1 MTDDQHGDAYGDEY
15 GEQYGDQYDAR
26 HDDRQA
32 GGTPPSGGRWDPLPQ
47 GDYDDGATAFVKLP
61 EGGVDALL
69 ASSDSPLAAPG
80 HGYVPPQITVTS
92 AGPAGTDPAATG
104 SWAMPTAP
112 SAPVDGTQW
121 QSPEAGQE
129 PAAQQGYDAYAA
141 HEDPYG
147 GTAPYGT
154 HAGQGVPG
162 QDDRFAYQPGAT
174 GQWDFPQ
181 PSQTSSVAHPGTD
194 AEAVPPAPGQDVTGQ
209 WSIPVAGGDLP
220 DESGEFTTSSLAE
233 QWGTGA
239 PATLPGGA
247 PAPWAAQPAGRP
259 WGDGPGESGPDTDA
273 PSARPDGRPWG
284 DDATRPVP
292 GGEERPAG
300 GPHGRGPA
308 EVPHAPGPAGQPHGP
323 GPDGGPYGSDAADG
337 MHESDA
343 ARGLHGSG
351 SAGGRQ
357 APGPAG
363 EPHGHGPDGGRYG
376 VDAANGLHAPGS
388 ADGMHGPDAAGGLHG
403 SGSAGGRQ
411 APGPAGEPHGHGPD
425 GGRYGV
431 DAANGLHAPGSAGG
445 VQGPDAPGGP
455 HTPGSAEGVDG
466 SGPDGDPHGTGLAGA
481 PHAASARGTHP
492 PASADGGVPGPGPA
506 GGPHASGHAD
516 GGQQPGSVEGGHGP
530 GPDGGPYASD
540 PADGTTLAAS
550 GPARAAETVGD
561 EPVGAEEVPE
571 GPAEHSAH
579 SADEARGGSG
589 PEAAEGPVAGP
600 APTPGPDHVPGPARA
615 PGEVRPRP
623 GGPSGPVDAEPDAPD
638 ADTDT
643 DADTDETRTDPA
655 DPEAVPV
662 PVTAAEEPPAPAGP
676 QEEHPLASYVL
687 RVNGADRPVTDAWI
701 GESLLY
707 VLRERLGLAG
717 AKDGCSQGECG
728 ACNVQVDGRL
738 VASCLVP
745 AVTSAGSEVRT
756 VEGLATDGRPSDVQ
770 RALARRGAVQCG
782 FCVPGMAMTV
792 HNLLE
797 GNPAPTEL
805 EARQALC
812 GNLCRCS
819 GYRGVLEAVQEVVA
833 EREAH
838 ADDAQTGPETD
849 EPRIPHQAGPGAG
862 GVNPSAF
869 EPQPPPGA
877 RDATGPHDPPPYGDQ
892 GDHGNHGQD
901 GGHA

>member
-1 MTDDQHGDAYGDEY
+1 MTDDQHGDAYGDQHGDAY
-15 GEQYGDQYDAR
+15 GDEYGDQYDAR
-26 HDDRQA
+26 HDARQT

-181 PSQTSSVAHPGTD
+181 PSQTSSVAHPGAD
-194 AEAVPPAPGQDVTGQ
+194 AEAVPPASGQDVTGQ

-247 PAPWAAQPAGRP
+247 PAPWATQPAGRP

-300 GPHGRGPA
+300 GPHGPGSA
-308 EVPHAPGPAGQPHGP
+308 EVPHAPGPAAQPHGP

-337 MHESDA
+337 
-343 ARGLHGSG
+343 
-351 SAGGRQ
+351 
-357 APGPAG
+357 
-363 EPHGHGPDGGRYG
+363 
-376 VDAANGLHAPGS
+376 LHAPGS
-388 ADGMHGPDAAGGLHG
+388 AE
-403 SGSAGGRQ
+403 GRH
-411 APGPAGEPHGHGPD
+411 APGPAAQPHGPGPD
-425 GGRYGV
+425 GGPYGS
-431 DAANGLHAPGSAGG
+431 DAADGLHA
-445 VQGPDAPGGP
+445 
-455 HTPGSAEGVDG
+455 PGSAEGVDG
-466 SGPDGDPHGTGLAGA
+466 SGSAGDPHGTGLAGA
-481 PHAASARGTHP
+481 PHTSSARGTHP
-492 PASADGGVPGPGPA
+492 PASADAGVPGPGPA
-506 GGPHASGHAD
+506 GGPQVSGHAD
-516 GGQQPGSVEGGHGP
+516 GGQQPGSVEGVPGP
-530 GPDGGPYASD
+530 GPDAGPYASD
-540 PADGTTLAAS
+540 PADGTTVAAS
-550 GPARAAETVGD
+550 GPARAAETVDD
-561 EPVGAEEVPE
+561 EPVGVEEAPE

-579 SADEARGGSG
+579 SGDEALGGSG
-589 PEAAEGPVAGP
+589 PEAAEAPLAGP
-600 APTPGPDHVPGPARA
+600 APAPGPDHAPEPARA
-615 PGEVRPRP
+615 PGEAQPRP
-623 GGPSGPVDAEPDAPD
+623 DDPAGDGTGPADADPDAPD
-638 ADTDT
+638 TDT
-643 DADTDETRTDPA
+643 GTGTGTGTDETRTDPA
-655 DPEAVPV
+655 DPEAVPAPV

-745 AVTSAGSEVRT
+745 AVTSANSEVRT

-838 ADDAQTGPETD
+838 ADDAQAGPETD

-869 EPQPPPGA
+869 EPQPPPDA
-877 RDATGPHDPPPYGDQ
+877 RDATGPHDPPPYGDH
-892 GDHGNHGQD
+892 GDHDNHGQD

>member
-1 MTDDQHGDAYGDEY
+1 MTDDRHGDEYRDEYGDEY
-15 GEQYGDQYDAR
+15 GDQY
-26 HDDRQA
+26 A

-80 HGYVPPQITVTS
+80 HGYVPPQITVAPATT
-92 AGPAGTDPAATG
+92 AGTDPAATG
-104 SWAMPTAP
+104 SWAMPSTP

-121 QSPEAGQE
+121 QAPDPG
-129 PAAQQGYDAYAA
+129 QGYGDYAA
-141 HEDPYG
+141 HHDPYG
-147 GTAPYGT
+147 GAAPYGT
-154 HAGQGVPG
+154 HTGQGAPG

-174 GQWDFPQ
+174 GQWDF
-181 PSQTSSVAHPGTD
+181 SQTAQAS
-194 AEAVPPAPGQDVTGQ
+194 EADTEAAAAAPGQDVTGQ

-247 PAPWAAQPAGRP
+247 PAPWATQPSGQP
-259 WGDGPGESGPDTDA
+259 WGDGT
-273 PSARPDGRPWG
+273 GRP
-284 DDATRPVP
+284 APT
-292 GGEERPAG
+292 GEEHPSG
-300 GPHGRGPA
+300 H
-308 EVPHAPGPAGQPHGP
+308 PHAPASDGGANGP
-323 GPDGGPYGSDAADG
+323 GPDGGRYASGSAAGAHVSGPAGGLRDSASDEDVRTSGSGVHGAGSDEGRYASDSAQGLGGSAPDGGVRATGPADG
-337 MHESDA
+337 V
-343 ARGLHGSG
+343 HGSG
-351 SAGGRQ
+351 S
-357 APGPAG
+357 
-363 EPHGHGPDGGRYG
+363 
-376 VDAANGLHAPGS
+376 
-388 ADGMHGPDAAGGLHG
+388 
-403 SGSAGGRQ
+403 
-411 APGPAGEPHGHGPD
+411 
-425 GGRYGV
+425 
-431 DAANGLHAPGSAGG
+431 
-445 VQGPDAPGGP
+445 
-455 HTPGSAEGVDG
+455 
-466 SGPDGDPHGTGLAGA
+466 
-481 PHAASARGTHP
+481 
-492 PASADGGVPGPGPA
+492 
-506 GGPHASGHAD
+506 
-516 GGQQPGSVEGGHGP
+516 
-530 GPDGGPYASD
+530 DGGPYAPGPVEDPRGSASADGAPRPGHDGGRYASESADDPHAPGHADGLHGAGAADGVQTSGPANGMHAPGPDEGVRRSGSGAVPYPSD
-540 PADGTTLAAS
+540 PADGTAEAATGPVGGTETVTGEPGGAEEAPEGRAEGSAGPGEETGSEPHPKAADGPLTGPASTAGSGPTAEGAREHGQEPGGAPHPEPTAGPPTGPTGPTGPRSVAADVS
-550 GPARAAETVGD
+550 GPADAEADAADGRTGPD
-561 EPVGAEEVPE
+561 ENRPDAT
-571 GPAEHSAH
+571 
-579 SADEARGGSG
+579 D
-589 PEAAEGPVAGP
+589 PEAAP
-600 APTPGPDHVPGPARA
+600 AP
-615 PGEVRPRP
+615 
-623 GGPSGPVDAEPDAPD
+623 S
-638 ADTDT
+638 
-643 DADTDETRTDPA
+643 
-655 DPEAVPV
+655 
-662 PVTAAEEPPAPAGP
+662 AAEEPPAPVGP
-676 QEEHPLASYVL
+676 QDEHPLASYVL

-756 VEGLATDGRPSDVQ
+756 VEGLATDGQPSDVQ

-838 ADDAQTGPETD
+838 ADAEAHAAADPD

-869 EPQPPPGA
+869 EPQPPP
-877 RDATGPHDPPPYGDQ
+877 DAQDPTGQHHSHPPYGE
-892 GDHGNHGQD
+892 HGNHGQD

>member
-1 MTDDQHGDAYGDEY
+1 MTDDRHGDEYRDEYGDEY
-15 GEQYGDQYDAR
+15 GDQ
-26 HDDRQA
+26 HA

-80 HGYVPPQITVTS
+80 HGYVPPQITVAPATT
-92 AGPAGTDPAATG
+92 AGTDPAATG
-104 SWAMPTAP
+104 SWAMPSTP

-121 QSPEAGQE
+121 QAPDAGQ
-129 PAAQQGYDAYAA
+129 GYGDYAA
-141 HEDPYG
+141 HHDPYG
-147 GTAPYGT
+147 GAAPYGT
-154 HAGQGVPG
+154 HTGQGSAPG
-162 QDDRFAYQPGAT
+162 QDDRFAYQPGPT
-174 GQWDFPQ
+174 GQWDF
-181 PSQTSSVAHPGTD
+181 SQAAQAAETD
-194 AEAVPPAPGQDVTGQ
+194 PEAAATAPAPGQDVTGQ

-247 PAPWAAQPAGRP
+247 PAPWATQAAGQPWGERREEHGPDTDERSAEDRRPPSAQPAGHP
-259 WGDGPGESGPDTDA
+259 WGDGTGQSAPTGEEHPSGP
-273 PSARPDGRPWG
+273 
-284 DDATRPVP
+284 
-292 GGEERPAG
+292 
-300 GPHGRGPA
+300 
-308 EVPHAPGPAGQPHGP
+308 PHAPVPDGGANGP
-323 GPDGGPYGSDAADG
+323 GPDGGRYASGSADAPHVSAPAGELSGPAPDDGVRASGSAAGVQGSGSDGGRYASGSAQ
-337 MHESDA
+337 
-343 ARGLHGSG
+343 GLHGSAPDEGVRASG
-351 SAGGRQ
+351 SA
-357 APGPAG
+357 AG
-363 EPHGHGPDGGRYG
+363 VQGSGSDGGRY
-376 VDAANGLHAPGS
+376 ASGS
-388 ADGMHGPDAAGGLHG
+388 AQGLHG
-403 SGSAGGRQ
+403 SAPDEGVRASGSA
-411 APGPAGEPHGHGPD
+411 AGVH
-425 GGRYGV
+425 
-431 DAANGLHAPGSAGG
+431 GSA
-445 VQGPDAPGGP
+445 
-455 HTPGSAEGVDG
+455 S
-466 SGPDGDPHGTGLAGA
+466 
-481 PHAASARGTHP
+481 
-492 PASADGGVPGPGPA
+492 
-506 GGPHASGHAD
+506 
-516 GGQQPGSVEGGHGP
+516 
-530 GPDGGPYASD
+530 DGGPYAPGPVEGPRGSASADDVPRSGHDGGRYVAESADDPHAPGHADGLHGAGAADGGQTSGPANAMHAPGHDDGVRRSDSGAVPYPSD
-540 PADGTTLAAS
+540 PADRTAETATGPVGGTETVTGEPGEPGGAEEAPEGRAEGPAHPGEETRGELRPEAPDGPLPGPASTAPDGSTSEGAREHGQEPGGAPHPEPTTGRPTGTTDPQSVAADVS
-550 GPARAAETVGD
+550 GPADAEADAADGRT
-561 EPVGAEEVPE
+561 
-571 GPAEHSAH
+571 GPDGTRSDAT
-579 SADEARGGSG
+579 DPG
-589 PEAAEGPVAGP
+589 PEAAP
-600 APTPGPDHVPGPARA
+600 AP
-615 PGEVRPRP
+615 
-623 GGPSGPVDAEPDAPD
+623 
-638 ADTDT
+638 
-643 DADTDETRTDPA
+643 
-655 DPEAVPV
+655 
-662 PVTAAEEPPAPAGP
+662 TAAEEPPAPVGP
-676 QEEHPLASYVL
+676 QDEHPLASYVL

-838 ADDAQTGPETD
+838 ADAEAHAGADPD

-869 EPQPPPGA
+869 ESQPPPDA
-877 RDATGPHDPPPYGDQ
+877 QDATGPHDSHPLYGE
-892 GDHGNHGQD
+892 HGNHGQD